1 MAVNASAH
9 ELYEPVAHALFE
21 MAQESTVEAV
31 GLWRKGGMA
40 TIDELD
46 GDIQR
51 RIARAFE
58 SNALGERLEGELH
71 AWLDELM
78 PDAGG
83 RTDVALRPLRRSAG
97 EDEPDGS
104 AASGGCGRR

>member
-1 MAVNASAH
+1 M
-9 ELYEPVAHALFE
+9 
-21 MAQESTVEAV
+21 EAV

-58 SNALGERLEGELH
+58 SNALGERLEGELMRGWR
-71 AWLDELM
+71 A
-78 PDAGG
+78 DA
-83 RTDVALRPLRRSAG
+83 RRWRANDVARVRLRRSA
-97 EDEPDGS
+97 
-104 AASGGCGRR
+104 RRR